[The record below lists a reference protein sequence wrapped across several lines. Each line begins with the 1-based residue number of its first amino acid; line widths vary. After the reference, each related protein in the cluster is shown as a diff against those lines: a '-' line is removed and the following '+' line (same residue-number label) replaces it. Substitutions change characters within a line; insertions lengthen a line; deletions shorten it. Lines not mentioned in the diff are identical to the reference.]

1 MALMMSAAFSAIMM
15 TGALVL
21 PEVTAGMMEAS
32 TTRRR
37 CSPFTLHGE
46 HKTHIATTSGQT
58 ISFLMKKTTLK
69 APSATVDQMN
79 QFQERLSL
87 KHRGKATRR

>member
-1 MALMMSAAFSAIMM
+1 M
-15 TGALVL
+15 L

-46 HKTHIATTSGQT
+46 HKNTHRYNVRTDNL
-58 ISFLMKKTTLK
+58 ISDEKTTTLK
-69 APSATVDQMN
+69 APSTTVDQMN

-87 KHRGKATRR
+87 KHNGKATRR